1 MLAAVALGMLLATVP
16 SSTVTPEQR
25 SLIGKLER
33 ALLAPCCYQ
42 EVVATHNSEQ
52 ARAMRA
58 EIAEMVAAGRSER
71 EILDHYKQR
80 YGARILAEPEGA
92 QWWIMNVVPVLM
104 LGGGAVVV
112 VLVLRKWRRAAQA
125 GGVPA

>member
-1 MLAAVALGMLLATVP
+1 MLAATVMGMLLAAAP
-16 SSTVTPEQR
+16 ALTPEQR
-25 SLIGKLER
+25 ALVEKLER

-58 EIAEMVAAGRSER
+58 EIAEMVVSGRGER
-71 EILDHYKQR
+71 EILDYYKQR

-104 LGGGAVVV
+104 LVGGGVVV
-112 VLVLRKWRRAAQA
+112 ALILRKWRRAAEA
-125 GGVPA
+125 GDVPA